1 MVVQENEDNVFDQ
14 RLLERQ
20 LQEFGLRTYRRTF
33 RQLHEQLST
42 GPNQSLILA
51 DCGTIH
57 VVYLRAGYQYQDYI
71 ATDLDSQRCCDAICA
86 TRMFIERHRVAVNA
100 TIAQQLATSK
110 RMQLHL
116 AMGGD
121 TLLGQLGFSGQEQQ
135 RLSAIFASMRA
146 VDSASADRLRDE
158 NAVGNWVLKNQGE
171 GGGHCLFDRD
181 ITARLGRMSANEHP
195 AWVLMERLRPAGRS
209 SATLIMRDGKAQR
222 AEGLVSEI
230 GLFTAH
236 LGEQLLPTGDHQHP
250 KIGYLVRSKPPDVSE
265 GGIHSGFGALD
276 SLFLQD

>member
-1 MVVQENEDNVFDQ
+1 
-14 RLLERQ
+14 
-20 LQEFGLRTYRRTF
+20 
-33 RQLHEQLST
+33 
-42 GPNQSLILA
+42 
-51 DCGTIH
+51 
-57 VVYLRAGYQYQDYI
+57 
-71 ATDLDSQRCCDAICA
+71 
-86 TRMFIERHRVAVNA
+86 
-100 TIAQQLATSK
+100 
-110 RMQLHL
+110 
-116 AMGGD
+116 
-121 TLLGQLGFSGQEQQ
+121 
-135 RLSAIFASMRA
+135 MRA